1 MANKT
6 EAKLNVKT
14 KLLLNKVNLALSI
27 AIDSSNEME
36 KRIKNVDKIFE
47 TCSITFRPFY
57 KKEEKELVNR
67 LDASQS
73 SAYERLMHSLST
85 NVDIS
90 VSMNKIFEYL
100 KNTLITR
107 KLNLEVFENFWNGIE
122 K

>member
-1 MANKT
+1 MAGKT

-14 KLLLNKVNLALSI
+14 KLLLNKVNMALGI

-85 NVDIS
+85 NADIS
-90 VSMNKIFEYL
+90 DSMNKIFEYL
-100 KNTLITR
+100 KNTLLTR

>member
-107 KLNLEVFENFWNGIE
+107 KLNLEVFENFWNEIE

>member
-14 KLLLNKVNLALSI
+14 KLLLNKVNLALGI

-67 LDASQS
+67 LDVSQS

-85 NVDIS
+85 NADIS

-100 KNTLITR
+100 KNTLLTR
-107 KLNLEVFENFWNGIE
+107 KLNLEVFENFWNDIE